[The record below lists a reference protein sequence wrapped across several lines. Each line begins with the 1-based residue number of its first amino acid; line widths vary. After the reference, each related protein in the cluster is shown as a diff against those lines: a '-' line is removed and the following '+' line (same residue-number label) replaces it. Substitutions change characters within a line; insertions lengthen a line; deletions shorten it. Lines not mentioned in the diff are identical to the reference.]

1 MVGADVDN
9 GIWAIYGARQG
20 TYLTMCT
27 DWDIVNTRDFEYL
40 NAMWKE
46 QEALWNQNT
55 VVHEI
60 ERLGEILI
68 NEIGIP
74 IGVQHLTASQSSF
87 FKTVY
92 RNPDRGVENFLAKKT

>member
-1 MVGADVDN
+1 
-9 GIWAIYGARQG
+9 
-20 TYLTMCT
+20 MC
-27 DWDIVNTRDFEYL
+27 
-40 NAMWKE
+40 WKE
-46 QEALWNQNT
+46 QEALYNSTT

-74 IGVQHLTASQSSF
+74 IGIEHLTPSQSSF

-92 RNPDRGVENFLAKKT
+92 RNPDRGVENFLANKT